1 MDAADTGNVI
11 DPLSWI
17 SAERQVVSA
26 FAASTAQAAD
36 DLSGTIADFAKEINA
51 ELASEAQFT
60 NDLASLIN
68 VVNPAAIAQAVQ
80 DLSSSDSAIDT
91 AFSQLH
97 TTILQNNQAAGAL
110 TQQIAAASDGVQQID
125 RKRTALQG
133 KIANYKS
140 VLSTFRVFSGGATT
154 VPSSAASPAP

>member
-1 MDAADTGNVI
+1 MDANNAI

-36 DLSGTIADFAKEINA
+36 DLSGTIADFAKEISA

-60 NDLASLIN
+60 NDLASLVN
-68 VVNPAAIAQAVQ
+68 VVNPAAIAQTVQ

-91 AFSQLH
+91 AFSQLQ
-97 TTILQNNQAAGAL
+97 TTILQNNSAAGVL

-125 RKRTALQG
+125 QKRTALQG

-140 VLSTFRVFSGGATT
+140 VLSTFRVFSGGGATT
-154 VPSSAASPAP
+154 PAAPASPAS